1 MIASKANR
9 MIMKFHSRRRWGQL
23 LCGALFLSAALP
35 GLAQSRVALL
45 VGNAEY
51 LHARKLINPIND
63 ATRLK
68 EKLDAAGYQTI
79 LAKDASVAE
88 FSTQLELFYEAAKGA
103 EVAMLFFAGH
113 GIEHEDRN
121 YLLPIDAALSIDENL
136 SGDSLQAAKRST
148 LKREAI
154 LLDTMLADLGRC
166 GAKLKLVVLDCCRDD
181 PLPER
186 SWLSRSSGT
195 GGTLAEVSEKALSEG
210 TMLVFSTSPGKTASD
225 GHGVGNSPFTAAVL
239 NSLQPGAS
247 ILQVF
252 TNAAGRMDR
261 QEPWIKFDGSGKAM
275 LGFGSFA
282 LIPSTSGSTPA
293 GTTPQTPSPP
303 DSNPKV
309 LTAEANRQFLVGNQ
323 TKPGIITTES
333 GLQYEVL
340 KEGSGP
346 RPTELAEVTV
356 HYRGTLINGQVF
368 DESYERGEPAIFP
381 LSGVIEGWDEGV
393 QLMRKGA
400 KHRLFIPS
408 ALGYGDRGAGD
419 VVPPHSTL
427 IFEVDLISIEEP

>member
-1 MIASKANR
+1 MTMNR
-9 MIMKFHSRRRWGQL
+9 NLSRRASVPL
-23 LCGALFLSAALP
+23 LCGAILLVSALP
-35 GLAQSRVALL
+35 TLAQSRVALL
-45 VGNAEY
+45 VGNADY
-51 LHARKLINPIND
+51 QHARKLVNPIND

-68 EKLDAAGYQTI
+68 EKLDAAGYQTL

-121 YLLPIDAALSIDENL
+121 FLLPTDAALSIDEGL

-154 LLDTMLADLGRC
+154 LLDAILSDLGRS
-166 GAKLKLVVLDCCRDD
+166 GAKLKLIVLDCCRDD
-181 PLPER
+181 PLPDR
-186 SWLSRSSGT
+186 SWLSRSSGS
-195 GGTLAEVSEKALSEG
+195 GGTFAEVSEKALSEG
-210 TMLVFSTSPGKTASD
+210 TMLVFSTAPGKTASD

-252 TNAAGRMDR
+252 TAAAGRMDR
-261 QEPWIKFDGSGKAM
+261 QEPWIKFDGSGRAM

-282 LIPSTSGSTPA
+282 LIPPASGSTPS
-293 GTTPQTPSPP
+293 GTAPPPPSPP
-303 DSNPKV
+303 DSGPKM
-309 LTAEANRQFLVGNQ
+309 LTPEANRQFLVTNQ
-323 TKPGIITTES
+323 SKPGVTTTDS

-340 KEGSGP
+340 REGTGP
-346 RPTELAEVTV
+346 SPTDQAEVTV
-356 HYRGTLINGQVF
+356 HYRGTLINGQVI
-368 DESYERGEPAIFP
+368 DDSYDRGEPITFS
-381 LSGVIEGWDEGV
+381 LSAVIEGWSEGV

-400 KHRLFIPS
+400 RHRLFIPS
-408 ALGYGDRGAGD
+408 ALGYGERGAGAD
-419 VVPPHSTL
+419 IPPHSTL
-427 IFEVDLISIEEP
+427 IFEIELLSIQEP